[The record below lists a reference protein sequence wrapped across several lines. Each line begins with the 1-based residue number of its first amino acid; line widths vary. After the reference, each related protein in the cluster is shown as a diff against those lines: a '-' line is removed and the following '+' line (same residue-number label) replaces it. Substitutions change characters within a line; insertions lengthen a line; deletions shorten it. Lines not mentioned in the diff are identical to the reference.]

1 MSERWRKFQLLVVRF
16 IVWLTQ
22 SWLWR
27 KFTLLALRF
36 VVWLDPSLVDRKIRE
51 TARAGALKYGRS
63 ELEDELAE
71 WQKNCLD
78 KMLHPQADPQGSP
91 KSGHI
96 GSAENTMPLQLQL
109 RENCLKDCLDELSKS
124 WGVAFQQKGAKLET
138 EFEPSIPAFR
148 FDYQKVQQAAAN
160 LLNSALYQALPGGT
174 VTLRCLSR
182 PNGAE
187 VSLTGAAEHD
197 QKVFDNCPTPRS
209 RPRNYQESLAGGL
222 TIAKSLILAHR
233 GRIWVEPS
241 SSGSKFVFSLPMDA
255 S

>member
-1 MSERWRKFQLLVVRF
+1 
-16 IVWLTQ
+16 
-22 SWLWR
+22 
-27 KFTLLALRF
+27 
-36 VVWLDPSLVDRKIRE
+36 
-51 TARAGALKYGRS
+51 
-63 ELEDELAE
+63 
-71 WQKNCLD
+71 
-78 KMLHPQADPQGSP
+78 
-91 KSGHI
+91 
-96 GSAENTMPLQLQL
+96 MPLQLQL

-209 RPRNYQESLAGGL
+209 RPRNYQESLDGGL

-241 SSGSKFVFSLPMDA
+241 SSGSKFMFSLPMDA